1 VAPVPNACGGTYVA
15 DEPNLTDL
23 ERKQLQRLS
32 PKELHYLAV
41 IVRSGIAETFAD
53 APLSIQLPAL

>member
-1 VAPVPNACGGTYVA
+1 MA

-32 PKELHYLAV
+32 PKELHYLDV
-41 IVRSGIAETFAD
+41 IVRSGIAETFSD
-53 APLSIQLPAL
+53 ALRELHEI

>member
-1 VAPVPNACGGTYVA
+1 VA